1 MLNYSKKLAI
11 FKILRK
17 FFKFFNLKIFYSK
30 EINYL
35 KNLRVE
41 TVIDV
46 GVANGTKELLN
57 NFPNSFFY
65 FIEPNPFYWNFI
77 EKKLLKKF
85 KGTLYKTAAGNKTGE
100 EEFFDLGVTSS
111 FIQRQD
117 YKLKNKIKVKID
129 KLDNILLNNKFK
141 NTLLKIDTEGY
152 ELEVLK
158 GAEKLLKNTD
168 YCIIEVRLN
177 NINTYNPSDLIAY
190 LYQRDFYFD
199 KILKVY
205 YAKYGI
211 DFIDVLFK
219 KKLK

>member
-1 MLNYSKKLAI
+1 MLSYSKKIAFFRIIRKL
-11 FKILRK
+11 FKL
-17 FFKFFNLKIFYSK
+17 FNLKIFYSK

-35 KNLRVE
+35 KELKIE

-46 GVANGTKELLN
+46 GVANGTKELLK

-65 FIEPNPFYWNFI
+65 FIEPNPKYWDFI

-100 EEFFDLGVTSS
+100 EDFFDSGVTSS

-117 YKLKNKIKVKID
+117 FKLKNKITVKID
-129 KLDNILLNNKFK
+129 KLDNFLLNKKFK
-141 NTLLKIDTEGY
+141 NALLKIDTEGY

-158 GAEKLLKNTD
+158 GSERLLKNID

-177 NINTYNPSDLIAY
+177 NINTYNPSDLINY
-190 LYQRDFYFD
+190 LYQRNFYFD

-205 YAKYGI
+205 YVKYGI

-219 KKLK
+219 KNI

>member
-1 MLNYSKKLAI
+1 MLNYKKKLAI
-11 FKILRK
+11 FRIIRK
-17 FFKFFNLKIFYSK
+17 LFKLFNLKIFYSK
-30 EINYL
+30 DVNYL
-35 KNLRVE
+35 KDLKIE

-46 GVANGTKELLN
+46 GVANGTKELLE

-65 FIEPNPFYWNFI
+65 FIEPNPRYWDFI

-100 EEFFDLGVTSS
+100 EVFFGSGITSS
-111 FIQRQD
+111 FLERQD
-117 YKLKNKIKVKID
+117 MKDVIKTMVKID
-129 KLDNILLNNKFK
+129 KLDNFLLDKKFK

-158 GAEKLLKNTD
+158 GSEKLLKNID
-168 YCIIEVRLN
+168 YCIIEVRLE
-177 NINTYNPSDLIAY
+177 NINTYNPSEIINF
-190 LYQRDFYFD
+190 LYEKNFIFH
-199 KILKVY
+199 KILKIY

-219 KKLK
+219 KNI

>member
-11 FKILRK
+11 FRIIRK
-17 FFKFFNLKIFYSK
+17 FFKLFNLKIFYSK

-35 KNLRVE
+35 KELKID

-46 GVANGTKELLN
+46 GVANGTKELLR

-65 FIEPNPFYWNFI
+65 FVEPNPIYWDFI

-85 KGTLYKTAAGNKTGE
+85 KGILYKTAAGNKTGE
-100 EEFFDLGVTSS
+100 EVFFDSGVISS

-117 YKLKNKIKVKID
+117 FKFKNKISVKID
-129 KLDNILLNNKFK
+129 KLDNFLLNRKFK

-158 GAEKLLKNTD
+158 GSEKLLKNID

-177 NINTYNPSDLIAY
+177 NINTYNPSDLINF
-190 LYQRDFYFD
+190 LYQRNFYFD

-219 KKLK
+219 KNI